1 MAPGDDSLASMA
13 LTRILVAIDFSAESE
28 AALEQAIGLA
38 EHTGAALE
46 LLWVEDRL
54 PAGMTLGSAFEEL
67 DRALAATHDQSA
79 AQLAD
84 LARRARER
92 NLVVSHHVARGHADE
107 AIVERAEQ
115 EGVDLVVVGTKGLT
129 GLKRFFLGSV
139 AEKVV
144 RMSHTSVLVARG
156 HQPRFG
162 RVLVAT
168 DFSPASE
175 RALELAVG
183 LAAHDAEIVLFHA
196 WQYPPGTVGL
206 ATALPRHGDPAAEL
220 REQIVTHNARRGEL
234 MCQRAG
240 NPGQT
245 LRFVQEHGAPAA
257 EIQSQ
262 LEAQPYDLVAV
273 CTHGTRGFRRFLLGS
288 VAEVT
293 MRHAP
298 CSVLVV
304 HAGNVAAP
312 EIVTVADTSLP
323 QPA

>member
-1 MAPGDDSLASMA
+1 MP
-13 LTRILVAIDFSAESE
+13 LTRILVAIDFSAQSE
-28 AALEQAIGLA
+28 AALEQAIVLA

-46 LLWVEDRL
+46 LLWVEDRI
-54 PAGMTLGSAFEEL
+54 PASAVTLGHAFEEL
-67 DRALAATHDQSA
+67 DRVLAATHDESA
-79 AQLAD
+79 TQLAD
-84 LARRARER
+84 LARQARER

-115 EGVDLVVVGTKGLT
+115 EAVDLVVVGTKGLT

-156 HQPRFG
+156 HLPRFG

-175 RALELAVG
+175 RALDLAMG
-183 LAAHDAEIVLFHA
+183 LAAHDAEVVLFHA
-196 WQYPPGTVGL
+196 WQYPPGTMGM
-206 ATALPRHGDPAAEL
+206 ATALPKHGDPLAEL
-220 REQIVTHNARRGEL
+220 RDQLIAHNVRRGEL
-234 MCQRAG
+234 LCQRAG

-245 LRFVQEHGAPAA
+245 VRFVQSHGAPAH

-262 LEAQPYDLVAV
+262 LEAQAYDLVAV
-273 CTHGTRGFRRFLLGS
+273 STHGTRGFRRFLLGS

-293 MRHAP
+293 VRHAP

-312 EIVTVADTSLP
+312 EVVTVADTSLP